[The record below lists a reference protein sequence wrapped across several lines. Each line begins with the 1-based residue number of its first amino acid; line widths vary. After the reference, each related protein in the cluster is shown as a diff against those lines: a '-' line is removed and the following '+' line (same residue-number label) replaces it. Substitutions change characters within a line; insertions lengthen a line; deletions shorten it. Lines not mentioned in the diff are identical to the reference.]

1 MMVSSSSSQKRG
13 KSSWDDYATS
23 LARRVGGHHHHHHK
37 AHHHQRER
45 RKRSGT
51 RCFSSSSSS
60 NANALGHAV
69 FDEEENRVKVVG
81 PGTSTQHEEED
92 NNKSNNNNN
101 NNNEKKK
108 KKVFT
113 TGLSSSSSDS
123 TALKMLSNNVDDETE
138 TSTQKGVGSVH
149 LILGPM
155 FAGKTTH
162 LLDRVQRLEE
172 SSAAANVLLLKSDK
186 DTRYARNKVVTH
198 DGRGRECFPV
208 TSLEVDVVVNAVG
221 EKKWRECDVVAVD
234 EAQFLTNLYEFCR
247 VAADEH
253 DKIVLVAGL
262 NGDFKRETF
271 GEVQETL
278 PLCDSV
284 TKLTAKCKCGRPAL
298 FSKRI
303 VNAGDGQ
310 ELVGGADKY
319 LPACRRC
326 FLN

>member
-1 MMVSSSSSQKRG
+1 MTMIQSTKSFYYHRSSSSSRSYSSATAHAAARNLITRG
-13 KSSWDDYATS
+13 GGKGGASRRMMMVSTTMISSNERNRKNNENATMTTKKTTKKKN
-23 LARRVGGHHHHHHK
+23 GGF
-37 AHHHQRER
+37 
-45 RKRSGT
+45 
-51 RCFSSSSSS
+51 RCFASRGGGDVS
-60 NANALGHAV
+60 V
-69 FDEEENRVKVVG
+69 CDEEENASKEV
-81 PGTSTQHEEED
+81 TSSLNNSSVANSTNNKNKRNETEEE
-92 NNKSNNNNN
+92 
-101 NNNEKKK
+101 
-108 KKVFT
+108 
-113 TGLSSSSSDS
+113 
-123 TALKMLSNNVDDETE
+123 
-138 TSTQKGVGSVH
+138 TQKGVGSVH

-155 FAGKTTH
+155 FAGKTTR
-162 LLDRVQRLEE
+162 LLERVKQLEE
-172 SSAAANVLLLKSDK
+172 SVSANVLLLKSDK
-186 DTRYARNKVVTH
+186 DTRYAKDKVVTH

-208 TSLEVDVVVNAVG
+208 KSLELEVVVKTVG
-221 EKKWRECDVVAVD
+221 ERKWNECDVVAVD

-303 VNAGDGQ
+303 VNVGDGQ

>member
-1 MMVSSSSSQKRG
+1 MTMISYSSSATSFAARNAKSHVASSSSF
-13 KSSWDDYATS
+13 SSFSFASSRRRSTMMMISNDENEKKNNTNATMTTKKTTKKKN
-23 LARRVGGHHHHHHK
+23 GF
-37 AHHHQRER
+37 
-45 RKRSGT
+45 
-51 RCFSSSSSS
+51 RCFASRGGGEVS
-60 NANALGHAV
+60 V
-69 FDEEENRVKVVG
+69 CDEEEENASKEV
-81 PGTSTQHEEED
+81 TSSL
-92 NNKSNNNNN
+92 NNSSVANSTNNNNKR
-101 NNNEKKK
+101 NE
-108 KKVFT
+108 
-113 TGLSSSSSDS
+113 S
-123 TALKMLSNNVDDETE
+123 EE
-138 TSTQKGVGSVH
+138 ETQKGVGSVH

-155 FAGKTTH
+155 FAGKTTR
-162 LLDRVQRLEE
+162 LLERVKQLEE
-172 SSAAANVLLLKSDK
+172 SVSANVLLLKSDK
-186 DTRYARNKVVTH
+186 DTRYAKDKVVTH

-208 TSLEVDVVVNAVG
+208 KSLELEVVVKTVG
-221 EKKWRECDVVAVD
+221 ERKWNECDVVAVD

-253 DKIVLVAGL
+253 NKIVLVAGL

-303 VNAGDGQ
+303 VNVGDGQ

>member
-1 MMVSSSSSQKRG
+1 MMMMISNDENEKKNNTNAMMTTKKTTKKKNG
-13 KSSWDDYATS
+13 F
-23 LARRVGGHHHHHHK
+23 
-37 AHHHQRER
+37 
-45 RKRSGT
+45 
-51 RCFSSSSSS
+51 RCFASRGGGEVS
-60 NANALGHAV
+60 V
-69 FDEEENRVKVVG
+69 CDEEENASKEV
-81 PGTSTQHEEED
+81 TSSLNNSSVANSTNNNIKRNESEEE
-92 NNKSNNNNN
+92 
-101 NNNEKKK
+101 
-108 KKVFT
+108 
-113 TGLSSSSSDS
+113 
-123 TALKMLSNNVDDETE
+123 
-138 TSTQKGVGSVH
+138 TQKGVGSVH

-155 FAGKTTH
+155 FAGKTTR
-162 LLDRVQRLEE
+162 LLERVKQLEE
-172 SSAAANVLLLKSDK
+172 SVSANVLLLKSDK
-186 DTRYARNKVVTH
+186 DTRYAKDKVVTH

-208 TSLEVDVVVNAVG
+208 KSLELEVVVKTVG
-221 EKKWRECDVVAVD
+221 ERKWNECDVVAVD

-253 DKIVLVAGL
+253 NKIVLVAGL

-303 VNAGDGQ
+303 VNVGDGQ

>member
-1 MMVSSSSSQKRG
+1 MMMIQSTSFYYPSSSSRSYSSATANAAARNLTCGGGKGGASRRMMMVSKMMISSNEKN
-13 KSSWDDYATS
+13 
-23 LARRVGGHHHHHHK
+23 
-37 AHHHQRER
+37 
-45 RKRSGT
+45 RKNNNNAMMMTKKTTKKKNGF
-51 RCFSSSSSS
+51 RCFASQGGEVS
-60 NANALGHAV
+60 V
-69 FDEEENRVKVVG
+69 CDEEENASKEV
-81 PGTSTQHEEED
+81 TSSLNNSSVANSTNNNIKRNETEEE
-92 NNKSNNNNN
+92 
-101 NNNEKKK
+101 
-108 KKVFT
+108 
-113 TGLSSSSSDS
+113 
-123 TALKMLSNNVDDETE
+123 
-138 TSTQKGVGSVH
+138 TQKGVGSVH

-155 FAGKTTH
+155 FAGKTTR
-162 LLDRVQRLEE
+162 LLERVKQLEE
-172 SSAAANVLLLKSDK
+172 SVSANVLLLKSDK
-186 DTRYARNKVVTH
+186 DTRYAKDKVVTH

-208 TSLEVDVVVNAVG
+208 KSLELEVVVKTIG
-221 EKKWRECDVVAVD
+221 ERKWNECDVVAVD

-303 VNAGDGQ
+303 VNVGDGQ

>member
-1 MMVSSSSSQKRG
+1 MMMIQSTSFYYPSSSSRSYSSARNLTCGGGKGGASRRMMMVSKMMISSNEKN
-13 KSSWDDYATS
+13 
-23 LARRVGGHHHHHHK
+23 
-37 AHHHQRER
+37 
-45 RKRSGT
+45 RKNNNNAMMMTKKTTKKKNGF
-51 RCFSSSSSS
+51 RCFASQGGEVS
-60 NANALGHAV
+60 V
-69 FDEEENRVKVVG
+69 CDEEENASKEV
-81 PGTSTQHEEED
+81 TSSLNNSSVANSTNNNIKRNETEEE
-92 NNKSNNNNN
+92 
-101 NNNEKKK
+101 
-108 KKVFT
+108 
-113 TGLSSSSSDS
+113 
-123 TALKMLSNNVDDETE
+123 
-138 TSTQKGVGSVH
+138 TQKGVGSVH

-155 FAGKTTH
+155 FAGKTTR
-162 LLDRVQRLEE
+162 LLERVKQLEE
-172 SSAAANVLLLKSDK
+172 SVSANVLLLKSDK
-186 DTRYARNKVVTH
+186 DTRYAKDKVVTH

-208 TSLEVDVVVNAVG
+208 KSLELEVVVKTVG
-221 EKKWRECDVVAVD
+221 ERKWNECDVVAVD

-303 VNAGDGQ
+303 VNVGDGQ

>member
-1 MMVSSSSSQKRG
+1 MTMISYSSSATSFAARNAKSHVASSSSF
-13 KSSWDDYATS
+13 SSFSFASSRRRSTMMMISNDENEKKNNTNATMTTKKTTKKKN
-23 LARRVGGHHHHHHK
+23 GF
-37 AHHHQRER
+37 
-45 RKRSGT
+45 
-51 RCFSSSSSS
+51 RCFASRGGGEVS
-60 NANALGHAV
+60 V
-69 FDEEENRVKVVG
+69 CDEEEENASKEV
-81 PGTSTQHEEED
+81 TSSLNNSSVANSTNNNIKRNESEEE
-92 NNKSNNNNN
+92 
-101 NNNEKKK
+101 
-108 KKVFT
+108 
-113 TGLSSSSSDS
+113 
-123 TALKMLSNNVDDETE
+123 
-138 TSTQKGVGSVH
+138 TQKGVGSVH

-155 FAGKTTH
+155 FAGKTTR
-162 LLDRVQRLEE
+162 LLERVKQLEE
-172 SSAAANVLLLKSDK
+172 SVSANVLLLKSDK
-186 DTRYARNKVVTH
+186 DTRYAKDKVVTH

-208 TSLEVDVVVNAVG
+208 KSLELEVVVKTVG
-221 EKKWRECDVVAVD
+221 ERKWNECDVVAVD

-303 VNAGDGQ
+303 VNVGDGQ

>member
-1 MMVSSSSSQKRG
+1 MMIQSTSFYYPSSSSRSYSSATANAAARNLTCGGGKGGASRRMMMVSKMMISSNEKN
-13 KSSWDDYATS
+13 
-23 LARRVGGHHHHHHK
+23 
-37 AHHHQRER
+37 
-45 RKRSGT
+45 RKNNNNAMMMTKKTTKKKNGF
-51 RCFSSSSSS
+51 RCFASQGGEVS
-60 NANALGHAV
+60 V
-69 FDEEENRVKVVG
+69 CDEEENASKEV
-81 PGTSTQHEEED
+81 TSSLNNSSVANSTNNNIKRNETEEE
-92 NNKSNNNNN
+92 
-101 NNNEKKK
+101 
-108 KKVFT
+108 
-113 TGLSSSSSDS
+113 
-123 TALKMLSNNVDDETE
+123 
-138 TSTQKGVGSVH
+138 TQKGVGSVH

-155 FAGKTTH
+155 FAGKTTR
-162 LLDRVQRLEE
+162 LLERVKQLEE
-172 SSAAANVLLLKSDK
+172 SVSANVLLLKSDK
-186 DTRYARNKVVTH
+186 DTRYAKDKVVTH

-208 TSLEVDVVVNAVG
+208 KSLELEVVVKTVG
-221 EKKWRECDVVAVD
+221 ERKWNECDVVAVD

-303 VNAGDGQ
+303 VNVGDGQ

>member
-1 MMVSSSSSQKRG
+1 MMMIQSTKSFYYPSSSSRSYSSATAHAAARNLTRGGGKGGASRRMMMVSTMMISSNEKN
-13 KSSWDDYATS
+13 
-23 LARRVGGHHHHHHK
+23 
-37 AHHHQRER
+37 
-45 RKRSGT
+45 RKNNNNAMMMTKKTTKKKNGF
-51 RCFSSSSSS
+51 RCFASRGGGEVS
-60 NANALGHAV
+60 V
-69 FDEEENRVKVVG
+69 CDEEENASKEV
-81 PGTSTQHEEED
+81 TSSLNNSSVANSTNNKNKRNETEEE
-92 NNKSNNNNN
+92 
-101 NNNEKKK
+101 
-108 KKVFT
+108 
-113 TGLSSSSSDS
+113 
-123 TALKMLSNNVDDETE
+123 
-138 TSTQKGVGSVH
+138 TQKGVGSVH

-155 FAGKTTH
+155 FAGKTTR
-162 LLDRVQRLEE
+162 LLERVKQLEE
-172 SSAAANVLLLKSDK
+172 SVSANVLLLKSDK
-186 DTRYARNKVVTH
+186 DTRYAKDKVVTH

-208 TSLEVDVVVNAVG
+208 KSLELEVVVKTVG
-221 EKKWRECDVVAVD
+221 ERKWNECDVVAVD

-303 VNAGDGQ
+303 VNVGDGQ

>member
-1 MMVSSSSSQKRG
+1 MMIQSTSFYPSSSCSYSSATTRATAASARTLTRGGKGGASTRMMMVSKMMMSNDENKKKKKNNNAMMMTTTKTKKTTKKKNG
-13 KSSWDDYATS
+13 F
-23 LARRVGGHHHHHHK
+23 
-37 AHHHQRER
+37 
-45 RKRSGT
+45 
-51 RCFSSSSSS
+51 RCFASQGGGAS
-60 NANALGHAV
+60 V
-69 FDEEENRVKVVG
+69 CDEEENAAKEV
-81 PGTSTQHEEED
+81 TSSLNNSSVANNT
-92 NNKSNNNNN
+92 NNKRN
-101 NNNEKKK
+101 
-108 KKVFT
+108 
-113 TGLSSSSSDS
+113 
-123 TALKMLSNNVDDETE
+123 ETE
-138 TSTQKGVGSVH
+138 DETQKGVGSVH

-155 FAGKTTH
+155 FAGKTTR
-162 LLDRVQRLEE
+162 LLERVKQLEE
-172 SSAAANVLLLKSDK
+172 SVDANVLLLKSDK
-186 DTRYARNKVVTH
+186 DTRYAKDKVVTH

-208 TSLEVDVVVNAVG
+208 KSLELEVVVKTVG
-221 EKKWRECDVVAVD
+221 NRKWNECDVVAVD

-284 TKLTAKCKCGRPAL
+284 TKLTARCKCGRPAL

-303 VNAGDGQ
+303 VNVGDGQ

>member
-1 MMVSSSSSQKRG
+1 MTMIQST
-13 KSSWDDYATS
+13 KSFYS
-23 LARRVGGHHHHHHK
+23 HP
-37 AHHHQRER
+37 
-45 RKRSGT
+45 
-51 RCFSSSSSS
+51 SSSSSS
-60 NANALGHAV
+60 RSYSSATAHAAARNLITRGGGKGGASRRMMMVSTTMISSNERNRKNNENATMTTKKTTKKKNGGFRCFASRGGGDV
-69 FDEEENRVKVVG
+69 SVCDEEENASKEV
-81 PGTSTQHEEED
+81 TSSLNNSSVANSTNNKNKRNESEEE
-92 NNKSNNNNN
+92 
-101 NNNEKKK
+101 
-108 KKVFT
+108 
-113 TGLSSSSSDS
+113 
-123 TALKMLSNNVDDETE
+123 
-138 TSTQKGVGSVH
+138 TQKGVGSVH

-155 FAGKTTH
+155 FAGKTTR
-162 LLDRVQRLEE
+162 LLERVKQLEE
-172 SSAAANVLLLKSDK
+172 SVSANVLLLKSDK
-186 DTRYARNKVVTH
+186 DTRYAKDKVVTH

-208 TSLEVDVVVNAVG
+208 KSLELEVVVKTVG
-221 EKKWRECDVVAVD
+221 ERKWNECDVVAVD

-303 VNAGDGQ
+303 VNVGDGQ

>member
-1 MMVSSSSSQKRG
+1 MMMIQSTSFYYPSSSSRSYSSATANAAARNLTCGGGKGGASGRMMMVSKMMISSNEKN
-13 KSSWDDYATS
+13 
-23 LARRVGGHHHHHHK
+23 
-37 AHHHQRER
+37 
-45 RKRSGT
+45 RKNNNNAMMTTKKTTKKKNGF
-51 RCFSSSSSS
+51 RCFASQGGEVS
-60 NANALGHAV
+60 V
-69 FDEEENRVKVVG
+69 CDEEENASKEV
-81 PGTSTQHEEED
+81 TSSLNNSSVANSTNNNIKRNETEEE
-92 NNKSNNNNN
+92 
-101 NNNEKKK
+101 
-108 KKVFT
+108 
-113 TGLSSSSSDS
+113 
-123 TALKMLSNNVDDETE
+123 
-138 TSTQKGVGSVH
+138 TQKGVGSVH

-155 FAGKTTH
+155 FAGKTTR
-162 LLDRVQRLEE
+162 LLERVKQLEE
-172 SSAAANVLLLKSDK
+172 SVSANVLLLKSDK
-186 DTRYARNKVVTH
+186 DTRYAKDKVVTH

-208 TSLEVDVVVNAVG
+208 KSLELEVVVKTVG
-221 EKKWRECDVVAVD
+221 ERKWNECDVVAVD

-303 VNAGDGQ
+303 VNVGDGQ

>member
-1 MMVSSSSSQKRG
+1 MLKRRTMMMIQSTSFYYPSSSSCSYSSATANAAARNLTCGGG
-13 KSSWDDYATS
+13 KGGASRRMMTVSKMMISSNEKNKKNNNNAMMMTKKTTKKKN
-23 LARRVGGHHHHHHK
+23 GF
-37 AHHHQRER
+37 
-45 RKRSGT
+45 
-51 RCFSSSSSS
+51 RCFASQGGGEVS
-60 NANALGHAV
+60 V
-69 FDEEENRVKVVG
+69 CDEEENASKEV
-81 PGTSTQHEEED
+81 TSSL
-92 NNKSNNNNN
+92 NNSSVANSTNNNNKRN
-101 NNNEKKK
+101 
-108 KKVFT
+108 
-113 TGLSSSSSDS
+113 
-123 TALKMLSNNVDDETE
+123 ETE
-138 TSTQKGVGSVH
+138 EETQKGVGSVH

-155 FAGKTTH
+155 FAGKTTR
-162 LLDRVQRLEE
+162 LLERVKQLEE
-172 SSAAANVLLLKSDK
+172 SVSANVLLLKSDK
-186 DTRYARNKVVTH
+186 DTRYAKDKVVTH

-208 TSLEVDVVVNAVG
+208 KSLELEVVVKTVG
-221 EKKWRECDVVAVD
+221 ERKWNECDVVAVD

-284 TKLTAKCKCGRPAL
+284 TKLTARCKCGRPAL

-303 VNAGDGQ
+303 VNVGDGQ

>member
-1 MMVSSSSSQKRG
+1 MTMIQSTSFYYPSSSSRSYSSATANAAARNLTRGGGKGGASRRMMMVSKMMISSNEKN
-13 KSSWDDYATS
+13 
-23 LARRVGGHHHHHHK
+23 
-37 AHHHQRER
+37 
-45 RKRSGT
+45 RKNNNNAMMTTKKTTKKKNGF
-51 RCFSSSSSS
+51 RCFASQGGEVS
-60 NANALGHAV
+60 V
-69 FDEEENRVKVVG
+69 CDEEENASKEV
-81 PGTSTQHEEED
+81 TSSL
-92 NNKSNNNNN
+92 NNSSVANSTN
-101 NNNEKKK
+101 NNNER
-108 KKVFT
+108 
-113 TGLSSSSSDS
+113 
-123 TALKMLSNNVDDETE
+123 NETE
-138 TSTQKGVGSVH
+138 DETQKGVGSVH

-155 FAGKTTH
+155 FAGKTTR
-162 LLDRVQRLEE
+162 LLERVKQLEE
-172 SSAAANVLLLKSDK
+172 SVSANVLLLKSDK
-186 DTRYARNKVVTH
+186 DTRYAKDKVVTH

-208 TSLEVDVVVNAVG
+208 KSLELEVVVKTVG
-221 EKKWRECDVVAVD
+221 ERKWNECDVVAVD

-303 VNAGDGQ
+303 VNVGDGQ

>member
-1 MMVSSSSSQKRG
+1 MSTSSSSCAMISNRN
-13 KSSWDDYATS
+13 ATRS
-23 LARRVGGHHHHHHK
+23 ANNSRTMRARRMV
-37 AHHHQRER
+37 R
-45 RKRSGT
+45 RRFESSSL
-51 RCFSSSSSS
+51 SSSSSS
-60 NANALGHAV
+60 RCFASQAV
-69 FDEEENRVKVVG
+69 FDEENLA
-81 PGTSTQHEEED
+81 T
-92 NNKSNNNNN
+92 
-101 NNNEKKK
+101 
-108 KKVFT
+108 
-113 TGLSSSSSDS
+113 SSSSSS
-123 TALKMLSNNVDDETE
+123 SSVNNSSVAGREQQQQQQNIIRENDETE
-138 TSTQKGVGSVH
+138 AQKGVGSVH

-155 FAGKTTH
+155 FAGKTTR
-162 LLDRVQRLEE
+162 LLERVKQLEE
-172 SSAAANVLLLKSDK
+172 SVNANVLLLKSDK
-186 DTRYARNKVVTH
+186 DTRYAKDKVVTH

-208 TSLEVDVVVNAVG
+208 KSLELAVVVETVG
-221 EKKWRECDVVAVD
+221 VEKWNECDVVAVD

-303 VNAGDGQ
+303 VNVGDGQ

>member
-1 MMVSSSSSQKRG
+1 MMMIQSTSFYYPSSSSRSYSSATANAAARNLTCGGGKGGASRRMMMVSKMMISSNEKN
-13 KSSWDDYATS
+13 
-23 LARRVGGHHHHHHK
+23 
-37 AHHHQRER
+37 
-45 RKRSGT
+45 RKNNNNAMMTTKKTTKKKNGF
-51 RCFSSSSSS
+51 RCFASQGGEVS
-60 NANALGHAV
+60 V
-69 FDEEENRVKVVG
+69 CDEEENASKEV
-81 PGTSTQHEEED
+81 TSSLNNSSVANSTNNNIKRNETEEE
-92 NNKSNNNNN
+92 
-101 NNNEKKK
+101 
-108 KKVFT
+108 
-113 TGLSSSSSDS
+113 
-123 TALKMLSNNVDDETE
+123 
-138 TSTQKGVGSVH
+138 TQKGVGSVH

-155 FAGKTTH
+155 FAGKTTR
-162 LLDRVQRLEE
+162 LLERVKQLEE
-172 SSAAANVLLLKSDK
+172 SVSANILLLKSDK
-186 DTRYARNKVVTH
+186 DTRYAKDKVVTH

-208 TSLEVDVVVNAVG
+208 KSLELEVVVKTVG
-221 EKKWRECDVVAVD
+221 ERKWNECDVVAVD

-303 VNAGDGQ
+303 VNVGDGQ

>member
-1 MMVSSSSSQKRG
+1 MVLSSSSSSHRG
-13 KSSWDDYATS
+13 KSSSSSSSSSWDDDYATS
-23 LARRVGGHHHHHHK
+23 LRERRVGGHHHHHH
-37 AHHHQRER
+37 HHH
-45 RKRSGT
+45 K
-51 RCFSSSSSS
+51 CFSSSSSSS
-60 NANALGHAV
+60 NANALGGHAV
-69 FDEEENRVKVVG
+69 FDEEENSVKVV
-81 PGTSTQHEEED
+81 ED
-92 NNKSNNNNN
+92 DTKSNNNKKIFTSSNNNNN
-101 NNNEKKK
+101 NNN
-108 KKVFT
+108 V
-113 TGLSSSSSDS
+113 DHDDDDDD
-123 TALKMLSNNVDDETE
+123 DDETE

-172 SSAAANVLLLKSDK
+172 SAAANVLLLKSDK

>member
-1 MMVSSSSSQKRG
+1 MMMIQSTKSFYYHPSSSSRSYSCATAHAAARNLTRGGGKGGASRRMMMVSTMRISSNEKNR
-13 KSSWDDYATS
+13 KNNKNATMTTKKTTKKKN
-23 LARRVGGHHHHHHK
+23 GF
-37 AHHHQRER
+37 
-45 RKRSGT
+45 
-51 RCFSSSSSS
+51 RCFASRGGGEVS
-60 NANALGHAV
+60 V
-69 FDEEENRVKVVG
+69 CDEEEENASKEV
-81 PGTSTQHEEED
+81 TSSLNNSSVANSTNNNIKRNETEEE
-92 NNKSNNNNN
+92 
-101 NNNEKKK
+101 
-108 KKVFT
+108 
-113 TGLSSSSSDS
+113 
-123 TALKMLSNNVDDETE
+123 
-138 TSTQKGVGSVH
+138 TQKGVGSVH

-155 FAGKTTH
+155 FAGKTTR
-162 LLDRVQRLEE
+162 LLERVKQLEE
-172 SSAAANVLLLKSDK
+172 SVSANVLLLKSDK
-186 DTRYARNKVVTH
+186 DTRYAKDKVVTH

-208 TSLEVDVVVNAVG
+208 KSLELEVVVKTVG
-221 EKKWRECDVVAVD
+221 ERKWNECDVVAVD

-303 VNAGDGQ
+303 VNVGDGQ

>member
-1 MMVSSSSSQKRG
+1 MMMIQSTSFYYPSSSSRSYSSATANAASRNLTCGGGKGGASRRMMMVSKMMISSNEKN
-13 KSSWDDYATS
+13 
-23 LARRVGGHHHHHHK
+23 
-37 AHHHQRER
+37 
-45 RKRSGT
+45 RKNNNNAMMMTKKTTKKKNGF
-51 RCFSSSSSS
+51 RCFASQGGEVS
-60 NANALGHAV
+60 V
-69 FDEEENRVKVVG
+69 CDEEENASKEV
-81 PGTSTQHEEED
+81 TSSLNNSSVANSTNNNIKRNETEEE
-92 NNKSNNNNN
+92 
-101 NNNEKKK
+101 
-108 KKVFT
+108 
-113 TGLSSSSSDS
+113 
-123 TALKMLSNNVDDETE
+123 
-138 TSTQKGVGSVH
+138 TQKGVGSVH

-155 FAGKTTH
+155 FAGKTTR
-162 LLDRVQRLEE
+162 LLERVKQLEE
-172 SSAAANVLLLKSDK
+172 SVSANVLLLKSDK
-186 DTRYARNKVVTH
+186 DTRYAKDKVVTH

-208 TSLEVDVVVNAVG
+208 KSLELEVVVKTVG
-221 EKKWRECDVVAVD
+221 ERKWNECDVVAVD

-303 VNAGDGQ
+303 VNVGDGQ

>member
-1 MMVSSSSSQKRG
+1 MMMIQSTSFYYPSSSSRSYSSAAANADARNLTCGGGKGGASRRMMMVSKMMISSNEKN
-13 KSSWDDYATS
+13 
-23 LARRVGGHHHHHHK
+23 
-37 AHHHQRER
+37 
-45 RKRSGT
+45 RKNNNNAMMMTKKTTKKKNGF
-51 RCFSSSSSS
+51 RCFASQGGEVS
-60 NANALGHAV
+60 V
-69 FDEEENRVKVVG
+69 CDEEENASKEV
-81 PGTSTQHEEED
+81 TSSLNNSSVANSTNNNIKRNETEEE
-92 NNKSNNNNN
+92 
-101 NNNEKKK
+101 
-108 KKVFT
+108 
-113 TGLSSSSSDS
+113 
-123 TALKMLSNNVDDETE
+123 
-138 TSTQKGVGSVH
+138 TQKGVGSVH

-155 FAGKTTH
+155 FAGKTTR
-162 LLDRVQRLEE
+162 LLERVKQLEE
-172 SSAAANVLLLKSDK
+172 SVSANVLLLKSDK
-186 DTRYARNKVVTH
+186 DTRYAKDKVVTH

-208 TSLEVDVVVNAVG
+208 KSLELEVVVKTVG
-221 EKKWRECDVVAVD
+221 ERKWNECDVVAVD

-303 VNAGDGQ
+303 VNVGDGQ

>member
-1 MMVSSSSSQKRG
+1 MSTSSSSCAMISNCNATAMNNRTMRAPKMFATARDFVVRRRFE
-13 KSSWDDYATS
+13 SSS
-23 LARRVGGHHHHHHK
+23 L
-37 AHHHQRER
+37 
-45 RKRSGT
+45 
-51 RCFSSSSSS
+51 SSSSSS
-60 NANALGHAV
+60 RCFASQAV
-69 FDEEENRVKVVG
+69 FDEENLA
-81 PGTSTQHEEED
+81 T
-92 NNKSNNNNN
+92 
-101 NNNEKKK
+101 
-108 KKVFT
+108 
-113 TGLSSSSSDS
+113 SSSSSS
-123 TALKMLSNNVDDETE
+123 VNNSSVAGREQQQQQQNIIRENDETE
-138 TSTQKGVGSVH
+138 AQKGIGSVH

-155 FAGKTTH
+155 FAGKTTR
-162 LLDRVQRLEE
+162 LLERVKQLEE
-172 SSAAANVLLLKSDK
+172 SVNANVLLLKSDK
-186 DTRYARNKVVTH
+186 DTRYAKDKVVTH

-208 TSLEVDVVVNAVG
+208 KSLELAVVVETVG
-221 EKKWRECDVVAVD
+221 VEKWNECDVVAVD

-303 VNAGDGQ
+303 VNVGDGQ

>member
-1 MMVSSSSSQKRG
+1 MMMISYSSSATSFAARNAKSHVASSSSF
-13 KSSWDDYATS
+13 SSFSFASSRRRRMMMMISNDENEKKNNTNATMTTKKTTKKKN
-23 LARRVGGHHHHHHK
+23 GF
-37 AHHHQRER
+37 
-45 RKRSGT
+45 
-51 RCFSSSSSS
+51 RCFASRGGGEVS
-60 NANALGHAV
+60 V
-69 FDEEENRVKVVG
+69 CDEEEENASKEV
-81 PGTSTQHEEED
+81 TSSL
-92 NNKSNNNNN
+92 NNSSVANSTNNNNKR
-101 NNNEKKK
+101 NE
-108 KKVFT
+108 
-113 TGLSSSSSDS
+113 S
-123 TALKMLSNNVDDETE
+123 EE
-138 TSTQKGVGSVH
+138 ETQKGVGSVH

-155 FAGKTTH
+155 FAGKTTR
-162 LLDRVQRLEE
+162 LLERVKQLEE
-172 SSAAANVLLLKSDK
+172 SVSANVLLLKSDK
-186 DTRYARNKVVTH
+186 DTRYAKDKVVTH

-208 TSLEVDVVVNAVG
+208 KSLELEVVVKTVG
-221 EKKWRECDVVAVD
+221 ERKWNECDVVAVD

-303 VNAGDGQ
+303 VNVGDGQ

>member
-1 MMVSSSSSQKRG
+1 MMMIQST
-13 KSSWDDYATS
+13 KSFYY
-23 LARRVGGHHHHHHK
+23 HP
-37 AHHHQRER
+37 
-45 RKRSGT
+45 
-51 RCFSSSSSS
+51 SSSSSS
-60 NANALGHAV
+60 RSYSSATAHAAARNLITRGGGKGGASRRMMMVSTTMISSNERNRKNNENATMTTKKTTKKKNGGFRCFASRGGGDV
-69 FDEEENRVKVVG
+69 SVCDEEENASKEV
-81 PGTSTQHEEED
+81 TSSLNNSSVANSTNNKNKRNETEEE
-92 NNKSNNNNN
+92 
-101 NNNEKKK
+101 
-108 KKVFT
+108 
-113 TGLSSSSSDS
+113 
-123 TALKMLSNNVDDETE
+123 
-138 TSTQKGVGSVH
+138 TQKGVGSVH

-155 FAGKTTH
+155 FAGKTTR
-162 LLDRVQRLEE
+162 LLERVKQLEE
-172 SSAAANVLLLKSDK
+172 SVSANVLLLKSDK
-186 DTRYARNKVVTH
+186 DTRYAKDKVVTH

-208 TSLEVDVVVNAVG
+208 KSLELEVVVKTVG
-221 EKKWRECDVVAVD
+221 ERKWNECDVVAVD

-303 VNAGDGQ
+303 VNVGDGQ

>member
-1 MMVSSSSSQKRG
+1 MMMIQST
-13 KSSWDDYATS
+13 KSFYY
-23 LARRVGGHHHHHHK
+23 HP
-37 AHHHQRER
+37 
-45 RKRSGT
+45 
-51 RCFSSSSSS
+51 SSSSSS
-60 NANALGHAV
+60 RSYSSATAHAAARNLITRGGGKGGASRRMMMVSTTMISSNERNRKNNENATMTTKKTTKKKNGGFRCFASRGGGDV
-69 FDEEENRVKVVG
+69 SVCDEEENASKEV
-81 PGTSTQHEEED
+81 TSSLNNSSVANSTNNNIKRNETEEE
-92 NNKSNNNNN
+92 
-101 NNNEKKK
+101 
-108 KKVFT
+108 
-113 TGLSSSSSDS
+113 
-123 TALKMLSNNVDDETE
+123 
-138 TSTQKGVGSVH
+138 TQKGVGSVH

-155 FAGKTTH
+155 FAGKTTR
-162 LLDRVQRLEE
+162 LLERVKQLEE
-172 SSAAANVLLLKSDK
+172 SVSANVLLLKSDK
-186 DTRYARNKVVTH
+186 DTRYAKDKVVTH

-208 TSLEVDVVVNAVG
+208 KSLELEVVVKTVG
-221 EKKWRECDVVAVD
+221 ERKWNECDVVAVD

-303 VNAGDGQ
+303 VNVGDGQ

>member
-1 MMVSSSSSQKRG
+1 MMMISYSSSATSFAARNAKSHVASSSSF
-13 KSSWDDYATS
+13 SSFSFAS
-23 LARRVGGHHHHHHK
+23 SRR
-37 AHHHQRER
+37 R
-45 RKRSGT
+45 RMMMMISNDENEKKNNTNAMMTTKKTTKKKNGF
-51 RCFSSSSSS
+51 RCFASRGGGEVS
-60 NANALGHAV
+60 V
-69 FDEEENRVKVVG
+69 CDEEEENASKEV
-81 PGTSTQHEEED
+81 TSSL
-92 NNKSNNNNN
+92 NNSSVANSTNNNNKR
-101 NNNEKKK
+101 NE
-108 KKVFT
+108 
-113 TGLSSSSSDS
+113 S
-123 TALKMLSNNVDDETE
+123 EE
-138 TSTQKGVGSVH
+138 ETQKGVGSVH

-155 FAGKTTH
+155 FAGKTTR
-162 LLDRVQRLEE
+162 LLERVKQLEE
-172 SSAAANVLLLKSDK
+172 SVSANVLLLKSDK
-186 DTRYARNKVVTH
+186 DTRYAKDKVVTH

-208 TSLEVDVVVNAVG
+208 KSLELEVVVKTVG
-221 EKKWRECDVVAVD
+221 ERKWNECDVVAVD

-303 VNAGDGQ
+303 VNVGDGQ

>member
-1 MMVSSSSSQKRG
+1 MTMIQSTSFYYPSSSSRSYSSATANAAARNLTRGGGKGGASRRMMMVSKMMISSNEKN
-13 KSSWDDYATS
+13 
-23 LARRVGGHHHHHHK
+23 
-37 AHHHQRER
+37 
-45 RKRSGT
+45 RKNNNNAMMTTKKTTKKKNGF
-51 RCFSSSSSS
+51 RCFASQGGEVS
-60 NANALGHAV
+60 V
-69 FDEEENRVKVVG
+69 CDEEENASKEV
-81 PGTSTQHEEED
+81 TSSLNNSSVANSTNNNIKRNETEEE
-92 NNKSNNNNN
+92 
-101 NNNEKKK
+101 
-108 KKVFT
+108 
-113 TGLSSSSSDS
+113 
-123 TALKMLSNNVDDETE
+123 
-138 TSTQKGVGSVH
+138 TQKGVGSVH

-155 FAGKTTH
+155 FAGKTTR
-162 LLDRVQRLEE
+162 LLERVKQLEE
-172 SSAAANVLLLKSDK
+172 SVSANILLLKSDK
-186 DTRYARNKVVTH
+186 DTRYAKDKVVTH

-208 TSLEVDVVVNAVG
+208 KSLELEVVVKTVG
-221 EKKWRECDVVAVD
+221 ERKWNECDVVAVD

-303 VNAGDGQ
+303 VNVGDGQ

>member
-1 MMVSSSSSQKRG
+1 MMMMIQSTKSFYYHPSSSSRSYSSASAHAAARNLTRGGGGKGGASRRMMMVSTMMISSNEKNR
-13 KSSWDDYATS
+13 KNNENATMTTKKTTKKKN
-23 LARRVGGHHHHHHK
+23 GF
-37 AHHHQRER
+37 
-45 RKRSGT
+45 
-51 RCFSSSSSS
+51 RCFASRGGGEVS
-60 NANALGHAV
+60 V
-69 FDEEENRVKVVG
+69 CDEEENASKEV
-81 PGTSTQHEEED
+81 TSSLNNSSVANSTNNKNKRNETEEE
-92 NNKSNNNNN
+92 
-101 NNNEKKK
+101 
-108 KKVFT
+108 
-113 TGLSSSSSDS
+113 
-123 TALKMLSNNVDDETE
+123 
-138 TSTQKGVGSVH
+138 TQKGVGSVH

-155 FAGKTTH
+155 FAGKTTR
-162 LLDRVQRLEE
+162 LLERVKQLEE
-172 SSAAANVLLLKSDK
+172 SVSANVLLLKSDK
-186 DTRYARNKVVTH
+186 DTRYAKDKVVTH

-208 TSLEVDVVVNAVG
+208 KSLELEVVVKTVG
-221 EKKWRECDVVAVD
+221 ERKWNECDVVAVD

-303 VNAGDGQ
+303 VNVGDGQ

>member
-1 MMVSSSSSQKRG
+1 MTMIQSTKSFYYHPSSSSCSYSSATAHAAARNLTRGGGKGGASRRMMMVSTMMISSNEKN
-13 KSSWDDYATS
+13 
-23 LARRVGGHHHHHHK
+23 
-37 AHHHQRER
+37 
-45 RKRSGT
+45 RKNNKNAMMTTKKTTKKKNGF
-51 RCFSSSSSS
+51 RCFASQGGEVS
-60 NANALGHAV
+60 V
-69 FDEEENRVKVVG
+69 CDEEENASKEV
-81 PGTSTQHEEED
+81 TSSLNNSSVANSTNNNIKRNETEEE
-92 NNKSNNNNN
+92 
-101 NNNEKKK
+101 
-108 KKVFT
+108 
-113 TGLSSSSSDS
+113 
-123 TALKMLSNNVDDETE
+123 
-138 TSTQKGVGSVH
+138 TQKGVGSVH

-155 FAGKTTH
+155 FAGKTTR
-162 LLDRVQRLEE
+162 LLERVKQLEE
-172 SSAAANVLLLKSDK
+172 SVSANILLLKSDK
-186 DTRYARNKVVTH
+186 DTRYAKDKVVTH

-208 TSLEVDVVVNAVG
+208 KSLELEVVVKTVG
-221 EKKWRECDVVAVD
+221 ERKWNECDVVAVD

-303 VNAGDGQ
+303 VNVGDGQ

>member
-1 MMVSSSSSQKRG
+1 MTMIQSTSFYYPSSSSRSYSSATANAAARNLTRGGGKGGASRRMMMVSTMMISSNEKN
-13 KSSWDDYATS
+13 
-23 LARRVGGHHHHHHK
+23 
-37 AHHHQRER
+37 
-45 RKRSGT
+45 RKNNKNAMMTTKKTTKKKNGF
-51 RCFSSSSSS
+51 RCFASRGGGEVS
-60 NANALGHAV
+60 V
-69 FDEEENRVKVVG
+69 CDEEENASKEV
-81 PGTSTQHEEED
+81 TSSLNNSSVANSTNNNIKRNETEEE
-92 NNKSNNNNN
+92 
-101 NNNEKKK
+101 
-108 KKVFT
+108 
-113 TGLSSSSSDS
+113 
-123 TALKMLSNNVDDETE
+123 
-138 TSTQKGVGSVH
+138 TQKGVGSVH

-155 FAGKTTH
+155 FAGKTTR
-162 LLDRVQRLEE
+162 LLERVKQLEE
-172 SSAAANVLLLKSDK
+172 SVSANVLLLKSDK
-186 DTRYARNKVVTH
+186 DTRYAKDKVVTH

-208 TSLEVDVVVNAVG
+208 KSLELEVVVKTVG
-221 EKKWRECDVVAVD
+221 ERKWNECDVVAVD

-303 VNAGDGQ
+303 VNVGDGQ

>member
-1 MMVSSSSSQKRG
+1 MMIQSTSFYPSSSCSYSSATTRATAASARTLTRGGKGGASTRMMMVSKMMMSNDENKKKKNNNNAMMMTTTKTKKTTKKKNG
-13 KSSWDDYATS
+13 F
-23 LARRVGGHHHHHHK
+23 
-37 AHHHQRER
+37 
-45 RKRSGT
+45 
-51 RCFSSSSSS
+51 RCFASQGGGAS
-60 NANALGHAV
+60 V
-69 FDEEENRVKVVG
+69 CDEEENAAKEV
-81 PGTSTQHEEED
+81 TSSLNNSSVANNT
-92 NNKSNNNNN
+92 NNKRN
-101 NNNEKKK
+101 
-108 KKVFT
+108 
-113 TGLSSSSSDS
+113 
-123 TALKMLSNNVDDETE
+123 ETE
-138 TSTQKGVGSVH
+138 DETQKGVGSVH

-155 FAGKTTH
+155 FAGKTTR
-162 LLDRVQRLEE
+162 LLERVKQLEE
-172 SSAAANVLLLKSDK
+172 SVDANVLLLKSDK
-186 DTRYARNKVVTH
+186 DTRYAKDKVVTH

-208 TSLEVDVVVNAVG
+208 KSLELEVVVKTVG
-221 EKKWRECDVVAVD
+221 DRKWNECDVVAVD

-284 TKLTAKCKCGRPAL
+284 TKLTARCECGRPAL

-303 VNAGDGQ
+303 VNVGDGQ

>member
-1 MMVSSSSSQKRG
+1 MMMISYSSSATSFAARNAKSHVASSSSF
-13 KSSWDDYATS
+13 SSFSFAS
-23 LARRVGGHHHHHHK
+23 SRR
-37 AHHHQRER
+37 R
-45 RKRSGT
+45 RMMMMISNDENEKKNNTNAMMTTKKTTKKKNGF
-51 RCFSSSSSS
+51 RCFASRGGGEVS
-60 NANALGHAV
+60 V
-69 FDEEENRVKVVG
+69 CDEEEENASKEV
-81 PGTSTQHEEED
+81 TSSLNNSSVANSTNNNIKRNESEEE
-92 NNKSNNNNN
+92 
-101 NNNEKKK
+101 
-108 KKVFT
+108 
-113 TGLSSSSSDS
+113 
-123 TALKMLSNNVDDETE
+123 
-138 TSTQKGVGSVH
+138 TQKGVGSVH

-155 FAGKTTH
+155 FAGKTTR
-162 LLDRVQRLEE
+162 LLERVKQLEE
-172 SSAAANVLLLKSDK
+172 SVSANVLLLKSDK
-186 DTRYARNKVVTH
+186 DTRYAKDKVVTH

-208 TSLEVDVVVNAVG
+208 KSLELEVVVKTVG
-221 EKKWRECDVVAVD
+221 ERKWNECDVVAVD

-303 VNAGDGQ
+303 VNVGDGQ

>member
-1 MMVSSSSSQKRG
+1 MMMIQSTSFYYPSSSSCSYSSATAHAAARNLTRG
-13 KSSWDDYATS
+13 GGKGGAS
-23 LARRVGGHHHHHHK
+23 RRMMTVSK
-37 AHHHQRER
+37 MMI
-45 RKRSGT
+45 
-51 RCFSSSSSS
+51 SS
-60 NANALGHAV
+60 NEKNKKNNNNAMMMTKKTTKKKNGFRCLASQGGGEV
-69 FDEEENRVKVVG
+69 SVCDEEENASKEV
-81 PGTSTQHEEED
+81 TSSLNNSSVANSTNTNNKRNETEEE
-92 NNKSNNNNN
+92 
-101 NNNEKKK
+101 
-108 KKVFT
+108 
-113 TGLSSSSSDS
+113 
-123 TALKMLSNNVDDETE
+123 
-138 TSTQKGVGSVH
+138 TQKGVGSVH

-155 FAGKTTH
+155 FAGKTTR
-162 LLDRVQRLEE
+162 LLERVKQLEE
-172 SSAAANVLLLKSDK
+172 SVSANVLLLKSDK
-186 DTRYARNKVVTH
+186 DTRYAKDKVVTH

-208 TSLEVDVVVNAVG
+208 KSLELEVVVKTVG
-221 EKKWRECDVVAVD
+221 ERKWNECDVVAVD

-284 TKLTAKCKCGRPAL
+284 TKLTARCKCGRPAL

-303 VNAGDGQ
+303 VNVGDGQ

>member
-1 MMVSSSSSQKRG
+1 MMIQSTSFYYPSSSSCSYSSATANAAARNLTCGGG
-13 KSSWDDYATS
+13 KGGASRRMMTVSKMMISSNEKNKKNNNNAMMMTKKTTKKKN
-23 LARRVGGHHHHHHK
+23 GF
-37 AHHHQRER
+37 
-45 RKRSGT
+45 
-51 RCFSSSSSS
+51 RCFASQGGGEVS
-60 NANALGHAV
+60 V
-69 FDEEENRVKVVG
+69 CDEEENASKEV
-81 PGTSTQHEEED
+81 TSSL
-92 NNKSNNNNN
+92 NNSSVANSTNNNNKRN
-101 NNNEKKK
+101 
-108 KKVFT
+108 
-113 TGLSSSSSDS
+113 
-123 TALKMLSNNVDDETE
+123 ETE
-138 TSTQKGVGSVH
+138 EETQKGVGSVH

-155 FAGKTTH
+155 FAGKTTR
-162 LLDRVQRLEE
+162 LLERVKQLEE
-172 SSAAANVLLLKSDK
+172 SVSANVLLLKSDK
-186 DTRYARNKVVTH
+186 DTRYAKDKVVTH

-208 TSLEVDVVVNAVG
+208 KSLELEVVVKTVG
-221 EKKWRECDVVAVD
+221 ERKWNECDVVAVD

-303 VNAGDGQ
+303 VNVGDGQ

>member
-1 MMVSSSSSQKRG
+1 MMMVSKMMMSNDENKKKKKNNNAMMMTTTKTKKTTKKKNG
-13 KSSWDDYATS
+13 F
-23 LARRVGGHHHHHHK
+23 
-37 AHHHQRER
+37 
-45 RKRSGT
+45 
-51 RCFSSSSSS
+51 RCFASQGGGAS
-60 NANALGHAV
+60 V
-69 FDEEENRVKVVG
+69 CDEEENAAKEV
-81 PGTSTQHEEED
+81 TSSLNNSSVANNT
-92 NNKSNNNNN
+92 NNKRN
-101 NNNEKKK
+101 
-108 KKVFT
+108 
-113 TGLSSSSSDS
+113 
-123 TALKMLSNNVDDETE
+123 ETE
-138 TSTQKGVGSVH
+138 DETQKGVGSVH

-155 FAGKTTH
+155 FAGKTTR
-162 LLDRVQRLEE
+162 LLERVKQLEE
-172 SSAAANVLLLKSDK
+172 SVDANVLLLKSDK
-186 DTRYARNKVVTH
+186 DTRYAKDKVVTH

-208 TSLEVDVVVNAVG
+208 KSLELEVVVKTVG
-221 EKKWRECDVVAVD
+221 DRKWNECDVVAVD

-284 TKLTAKCKCGRPAL
+284 TKLTARCECGRPAL

-303 VNAGDGQ
+303 VNVGDGQ

>member
-1 MMVSSSSSQKRG
+1 MMIQSTSFYPSSSCSYSSATTRATAASARTLTRGGKGGASTRMMMVSKMMMSNDENKKKKKNNNAMMMTTTKTKKTTKKKNG
-13 KSSWDDYATS
+13 F
-23 LARRVGGHHHHHHK
+23 
-37 AHHHQRER
+37 
-45 RKRSGT
+45 
-51 RCFSSSSSS
+51 RCFASQGGGAS
-60 NANALGHAV
+60 V
-69 FDEEENRVKVVG
+69 CDEEENAAKEV
-81 PGTSTQHEEED
+81 TSSLNNSSVANNT
-92 NNKSNNNNN
+92 NNKRN
-101 NNNEKKK
+101 
-108 KKVFT
+108 
-113 TGLSSSSSDS
+113 
-123 TALKMLSNNVDDETE
+123 ETE
-138 TSTQKGVGSVH
+138 DETQKGVGSVH

-155 FAGKTTH
+155 FAGKTTR
-162 LLDRVQRLEE
+162 LLERVKQLEE
-172 SSAAANVLLLKSDK
+172 SVDANVLLLKSDK
-186 DTRYARNKVVTH
+186 DTRYAKDKVVTH

-208 TSLEVDVVVNAVG
+208 KSLELEVVVKTVG
-221 EKKWRECDVVAVD
+221 DRKWNECDVVAVD

-284 TKLTAKCKCGRPAL
+284 TKLTARCKCGRPAL

-303 VNAGDGQ
+303 VNVGDGQ

>member
-1 MMVSSSSSQKRG
+1 MTMIQSTKSFYYHPSSSSCSYSSATAHAAARNLTCGGGKGGASGRMMMVSKMMISSNEKN
-13 KSSWDDYATS
+13 
-23 LARRVGGHHHHHHK
+23 
-37 AHHHQRER
+37 
-45 RKRSGT
+45 RKNNNNAMMMTKKTTKKKNGF
-51 RCFSSSSSS
+51 RCFASQGGEVS
-60 NANALGHAV
+60 V
-69 FDEEENRVKVVG
+69 CDEEENASKEV
-81 PGTSTQHEEED
+81 TSSLNNSSVANSTNNNIKRNETEEE
-92 NNKSNNNNN
+92 
-101 NNNEKKK
+101 
-108 KKVFT
+108 
-113 TGLSSSSSDS
+113 
-123 TALKMLSNNVDDETE
+123 
-138 TSTQKGVGSVH
+138 TQKGVGSVH

-155 FAGKTTH
+155 FAGKTTR
-162 LLDRVQRLEE
+162 LLERVKQLEE
-172 SSAAANVLLLKSDK
+172 SVSANVLLLKSDK
-186 DTRYARNKVVTH
+186 DTRYAKDKVVTH

-208 TSLEVDVVVNAVG
+208 KSLELEVVVKTVG
-221 EKKWRECDVVAVD
+221 ERKWNECDVVAVD

-303 VNAGDGQ
+303 VNVGDGQ

>member
-1 MMVSSSSSQKRG
+1 MMMVSKMMMSNDENKKKKNNNNAMMMTTTKTKKTTKKKNG
-13 KSSWDDYATS
+13 F
-23 LARRVGGHHHHHHK
+23 
-37 AHHHQRER
+37 
-45 RKRSGT
+45 
-51 RCFSSSSSS
+51 RCFASQGGGAS
-60 NANALGHAV
+60 V
-69 FDEEENRVKVVG
+69 CDEEENAAKEV
-81 PGTSTQHEEED
+81 TSSLNNSSVANNT
-92 NNKSNNNNN
+92 NNKRN
-101 NNNEKKK
+101 
-108 KKVFT
+108 
-113 TGLSSSSSDS
+113 
-123 TALKMLSNNVDDETE
+123 ETE
-138 TSTQKGVGSVH
+138 DETQKGVGSVH

-155 FAGKTTH
+155 FAGKTTR
-162 LLDRVQRLEE
+162 LLERVKQLEE
-172 SSAAANVLLLKSDK
+172 SVDANVLLLKSDK
-186 DTRYARNKVVTH
+186 DTRYAKDKVVTH

-208 TSLEVDVVVNAVG
+208 MSLELEVVVKTVG
-221 EKKWRECDVVAVD
+221 DRKWNECDVVAVD

-284 TKLTAKCKCGRPAL
+284 TKLTARCECGRPAL

-303 VNAGDGQ
+303 VNVGDGQ

>member
-1 MMVSSSSSQKRG
+1 MTMIQSTKSFYYHPSSSSCSYSSATAHAAARNLTRGGGKGGASRRMMMVSTMMISSNEKNR
-13 KSSWDDYATS
+13 KNNNNATMTTKKTTKKKN
-23 LARRVGGHHHHHHK
+23 GGF
-37 AHHHQRER
+37 
-45 RKRSGT
+45 
-51 RCFSSSSSS
+51 RCFASRGGGEVS
-60 NANALGHAV
+60 V
-69 FDEEENRVKVVG
+69 CDEEENASKEV
-81 PGTSTQHEEED
+81 TSSLNNSSVANSTNNNIKRNETEEE
-92 NNKSNNNNN
+92 
-101 NNNEKKK
+101 
-108 KKVFT
+108 
-113 TGLSSSSSDS
+113 
-123 TALKMLSNNVDDETE
+123 
-138 TSTQKGVGSVH
+138 TQKGVGSVH

-155 FAGKTTH
+155 FAGKTTR
-162 LLDRVQRLEE
+162 LLERVKQLEE
-172 SSAAANVLLLKSDK
+172 SVSANVLLLKSDK
-186 DTRYARNKVVTH
+186 DTRYAKDKVVTH

-208 TSLEVDVVVNAVG
+208 KSLELEVVVKTVG
-221 EKKWRECDVVAVD
+221 ERKWNECDVVAVD

-303 VNAGDGQ
+303 VNVGDGQ

>member
-1 MMVSSSSSQKRG
+1 MMIQSTSFYPSSSCSYSSATTRATAASARNLTRGGKGGASRRMVMVSKMMMSNDENKKKKKNNNAMMMTTTKTKKTTKKKNG
-13 KSSWDDYATS
+13 F
-23 LARRVGGHHHHHHK
+23 
-37 AHHHQRER
+37 
-45 RKRSGT
+45 
-51 RCFSSSSSS
+51 RCFASQGGGAS
-60 NANALGHAV
+60 V
-69 FDEEENRVKVVG
+69 CDEEENAAKEV
-81 PGTSTQHEEED
+81 TSSLNNSSVANNT
-92 NNKSNNNNN
+92 NNKRN
-101 NNNEKKK
+101 
-108 KKVFT
+108 
-113 TGLSSSSSDS
+113 
-123 TALKMLSNNVDDETE
+123 ETE
-138 TSTQKGVGSVH
+138 DETQKGVGSVH

-155 FAGKTTH
+155 FAGKTTR
-162 LLDRVQRLEE
+162 LLERVKQLEE
-172 SSAAANVLLLKSDK
+172 SVDANVLLLKSDK
-186 DTRYARNKVVTH
+186 DTRYAKDKVVTH

-208 TSLEVDVVVNAVG
+208 KSLELEVVVKTVG
-221 EKKWRECDVVAVD
+221 DRKWNECDVVAVD

-284 TKLTAKCKCGRPAL
+284 TKLTARCECGRPAL

-303 VNAGDGQ
+303 VNVGDGQ